1 MLDKEFPRSIRHCLD
16 TAQTS
21 LRAITANPSHDS
33 GTRPERLLGRL
44 AAEYEYAIVDEIVEH
59 GLHEHLDE
67 LQSKL
72 NDVGG
77 AIYETF
83 FAARQEPLTQ
93 EQEQRQE
100 DGPQ

>member
-1 MLDKEFPRSIRHCLD
+1 MRGAVNRMKMLAGGAAMAAFVFAA
-16 TAQTS
+16 T
-21 LRAITANPSHDS
+21 PSHAPS
-33 GTRPERLLGRL
+33 TRPERLLGRL
-44 AAEYEYAIVDEIVEH
+44 AAEYEYSVVDEIVAQ

-83 FAARQEPLTQ
+83 FAARPEPST
-93 EQEQRQE
+93 EQRQE
-100 DGPQ
+100 NGPQ